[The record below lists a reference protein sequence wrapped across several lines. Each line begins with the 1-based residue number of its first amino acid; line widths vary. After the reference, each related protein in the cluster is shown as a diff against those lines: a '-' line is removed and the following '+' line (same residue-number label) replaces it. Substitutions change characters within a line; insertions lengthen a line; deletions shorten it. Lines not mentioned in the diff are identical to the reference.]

1 MKKLGKKRMDK
12 LETILFI
19 LPCILLVV
27 TVFYTPFIMS
37 MYYSLTKWD
46 GIARSPTFIGFDNFI
61 ALFTKDTTFFNSIL
75 FTIKYSVIFIIVTN
89 ILALALAVILVQK
102 MKAANILRAVFFIP
116 YIMSMIIVG
125 FIWRFIFS
133 RGFQVLASMTGL
145 GFFNLSWL
153 GDPNLAFISI
163 LFVSIWQAIGFY
175 IVLYIA
181 GLQTIPED
189 VLEAALVDGAS
200 RKTRF
205 FRITLPLLGPS
216 ITSCVFMSLTNSV
229 KVFDIILALTG
240 GGPGGSTF
248 SVTLDIYREAF
259 QNNNYGLGSAK
270 SLLLFVMV
278 LAVTTLALKT
288 LRSREVDI

>member
-1 MKKLGKKRMDK
+1 MKKLGKKSMNK
-12 LETILFI
+12 LETFLFI
-19 LPCILLVV
+19 MPCILLVA
-27 TVFYTPFIMS
+27 TVFYTPFMMS

-46 GIARSPTFIGFDNFI
+46 GIAKSPTFIGFGNFI
-61 ALFTKDTTFFNSIL
+61 ALFTKDTTFFSSIL
-75 FTIKYSVIFIIVTN
+75 FTVKYSVIFIIVTN
-89 ILALALAVILVQK
+89 VIALALAVVLVQK
-102 MKAANILRAVFFIP
+102 LKTANILRAVFFIP

-133 RGFQVLASMTGL
+133 QGFQVLADKTGL

-153 GDPNLAFISI
+153 GEPNLAFISI

-216 ITSCVFMSLTNSV
+216 ITSCVFMTLTNSV
-229 KVFDIILALTG
+229 KIFDIILALTG
-240 GGPGGSTF
+240 GGPGGSTY

-270 SLLLFVMV
+270 SLLLFVLV
-278 LAVTTLALKT
+278 LVVTTLVLRS